1 MGLIINQGK
10 QDTSKDN
17 QFEIILSKDEL
28 VQIVKLEMD
37 ADWENTL
44 KVTLKVIGESKYKNR
59 LLWDRV
65 SFAGEFAWKYRSLR
79 RAAGVPYVE
88 SESPNIDIEALLLN
102 KAVNVEL
109 TARKGNDGNDY
120 QSIKYKPAK
129 AKEAVTISAP
139 EGEGV
144 KASTYNVSLE
154 ADFSN
159 DNPFDSAP
167 STDSEVD
174 W

>member
-28 VQIVKLEMD
+28 AQIIKLEMD
-37 ADWENTL
+37 PDWENTI
-44 KVTLKVIGESKYKNR
+44 KVTLKIIGEKSPKKNR

-65 SFAGEFAWKYRSLR
+65 SFAGEFSWKYRNLR
-79 RAAGVPYVE
+79 KAAGVPYVE
-88 SESPNIDIEALLLN
+88 SESPNVDIEALLLN
-102 KAVNVEL
+102 KAVHVEL

-120 QSIKYKPAK
+120 QSIKYKATNNDKPAEK
-129 AKEAVTISAP
+129 PAEPAEETAV
-139 EGEGV
+139 EE
-144 KASTYNVSLE
+144 
-154 ADFSN
+154 
-159 DNPFDSAP
+159 NPFDSVP
-167 STDSEVD
+167 ETDSEVD

>member
-28 VQIVKLEMD
+28 AQIIKLEMD
-37 ADWENTL
+37 PDWENTI
-44 KVTLKVIGESKYKNR
+44 KVTLKIIGEDSKYKNR

-65 SFAGEFAWKYRSLR
+65 SFSGEFSWKYRNLR
-79 RAAGVPYVE
+79 KAAGVPYTE
-88 SESPNIDIEALLLN
+88 TEAPNVDIEALLLN
-102 KAVNVEL
+102 KAVRVEL

-120 QSIKYKPAK
+120 QSIKYKAESTSKTVAPKK
-129 AKEAVTISAP
+129 AVVEEETDPFASAP
-139 EGEGV
+139 E
-144 KASTYNVSLE
+144 
-154 ADFSN
+154 
-159 DNPFDSAP
+159 
-167 STDSEVD
+167 TDSEVD

>member
-37 ADWENTL
+37 PDWENTI
-44 KVTLKVIGESKYKNR
+44 KVTLKVIGENSKYKNR

-65 SFAGEFAWKYRSLR
+65 SFSGEFSWKYRNLR
-79 RAAGVPYVE
+79 KAAGVPYTE
-88 SESPNIDIEALLLN
+88 TEAPNVDIEALLLN
-102 KAVNVEL
+102 KAVHVEL

-120 QSIKYKPAK
+120 QSIKYKASNESAHK
-129 AKEAVTISAP
+129 KEETISAV
-139 EGEGV
+139 EVE
-144 KASTYNVSLE
+144 E
-154 ADFSN
+154 
-159 DNPFDSAP
+159 DNPFTQD
-167 STDSEVD
+167 TEDEIG

>member
-28 VQIVKLEMD
+28 AQIIKLEMD
-37 ADWENTL
+37 PDWENTI
-44 KVTLKVIGESKYKNR
+44 KVTLKIIGENSPNKNR

-65 SFAGEFAWKYRSLR
+65 SFAGEFSWKYRNLR
-79 RAAGVPYVE
+79 KAAGVPYVE

-102 KAVNVEL
+102 KAVHVEL

-120 QSIKYKPAK
+120 QSIKYKATNNAKSAEKTAEPA
-129 AKEAVTISAP
+129 EEPAV
-139 EGEGV
+139 EE
-144 KASTYNVSLE
+144 
-154 ADFSN
+154 
-159 DNPFDSAP
+159 NPFDSVP
-167 STDSEVD
+167 ETDSEVD